1 MDYKEILFDQ
11 SGQIATITLN
21 RQEHLNAYTQT
32 MGREIYD
39 ALTTVENDP
48 NLRVTI
54 MTGAGRAFC
63 AGQDISSG
71 GDAFDRSIEEG
82 AKAEEEGLPSFT
94 RLEFYFSLKKPVI
107 VAYNGAAVGV
117 GVTMT
122 LPFDIRIAA
131 ESARLGIVFTRRGL
145 IPEVGCPWLLPRIVG
160 VSRAA
165 ELMYTGRIISAKD
178 ALEFG
183 LVSRVVPD
191 DELINSARS
200 LAEEIA
206 VNCAPVSVALTKHM
220 LYRFLGET
228 DYEKA
233 QADNH
238 HYLEWISKQ
247 PDTGEGVKS
256 FFEKRKPRWTMKVPD
271 DMPNFFPI
279 GR

>member
-1 MDYKEILFDQ
+1 
-11 SGQIATITLN
+11 
-21 RQEHLNAYTQT
+21 

-39 ALTTVENDP
+39 ALTTVEKDP
-48 NLRVTI
+48 NICVTI

-63 AGQDISSG
+63 AGQDISGG
-71 GDAFDRSIEEG
+71 GDSFDRSIEEG
-82 AKAEEEGLPSFT
+82 AKAEGEGLPSFT

-107 VAYNGAAVGV
+107 VAYNGASVGV
-117 GVTMT
+117 GMTMT

-131 ESARLGIVFTRRGL
+131 ESARLGIVFNRRGL
-145 IPEVGCPWLLPRIVG
+145 IPEIGCPRLLPRIVG

-165 ELMYTGRIISAKD
+165 ELMYTGRIISAKE

-191 DELINSARS
+191 DELMNNARD

-220 LYRFLGET
+220 LYRFLKEP

-238 HYLEWISKQ
+238 QYVEWVAKQ

-256 FFEKRKPRWTMKVPD
+256 FL
-271 DMPNFFPI
+271 I
-279 GR
+279 IAYG